1 VSGAANF
8 DPTDV
13 FDVFS
18 MQRITAESFD
28 AQVLGASA
36 DALCCL
42 FLWGNDCFNCNLFKQ
57 TALLHKE
64 ALLGLKLQWFESNV
78 YEDPAF
84 GRKFSL
90 HGVPAFMLFRAGKR
104 LGRVSGWP
112 GLPQFSRAIEALHAQ
127 IAPSVSAVS

>member
-8 DPTDV
+8 DPADV
-13 FDVFS
+13 FGVFS
-18 MQRITAESFD
+18 MRRITAASFE
-28 AQVLGASA
+28 AEVLNAPAG
-36 DALCCL
+36 ALCCL

-57 TALLHKE
+57 TALLHKD

-90 HGVPAFMLFRAGKR
+90 HGVPAFMLFRGGKR

-112 GLPQFSRAIEALHAQ
+112 GLPQFSQAIEALHAQ
-127 IAPSVSAVS
+127 VASDSSSVS